1 MRVLPRLLWLKQAC
15 LSLLLD
21 NAYSST
27 AAEERIIGG
36 KPCPRNSQPWQAA
49 LFTGFRLNCGGTL
62 INRSWVL
69 SAAHCRK
76 RTSILHQCLFL
87 PRPFFV
93 RLGEHSLSKID
104 WTEQIKLATKVIVH
118 PGYNPRTKNN
128 DIMLI
133 KLLIPACLTKNVQPL
148 SLPTRCPVPGTKC
161 LVSGWGTTTSPQATF
176 PDVLHC
182 ANVTIVSHNVCQ
194 AIYPTYVNENMV
206 CAGRTEGGTDA
217 CQGDSGGPLVCNGE
231 LQGIVS
237 WGPQICAQPYRP
249 GVYVNVCRYVEWIR
263 DTISRN

>member
-1 MRVLPRLLWLKQAC
+1 MRVLPRLLWLKQA
-15 LSLLLD
+15 
-21 NAYSST
+21 ST

-76 RTSILHQCLFL
+76 RT
-87 PRPFFV
+87 PFFV

-161 LVSGWGTTTSPQATF
+161 LVSGWGTTTSPQGM
-176 PDVLHC
+176 L
-182 ANVTIVSHNVCQ
+182 
-194 AIYPTYVNENMV
+194 
-206 CAGRTEGGTDA
+206 G
-217 CQGDSGGPLVCNGE
+217 
-231 LQGIVS
+231 QGIH
-237 WGPQICAQPYRP
+237 IPYLLTVQTKIHIP
-249 GVYVNVCRYVEWIR
+249 LYVK
-263 DTISRN
+263 